1 MKPMDLL
8 ETMGSI
14 RDKHIVNAHSEP
26 NVARRTVSFRR
37 VLLIAAV
44 IAMLLLLVGCVAV
57 MLGLDDLVIGTFFY
71 NGTNGESKSGD
82 FISLQ
87 GYIDGLC
94 INDFLT
100 FFYSFRGAVF
110 QYFQLIFTL
119 SNQCTECNGNG
130 KSNHACSRDTYSHG
144 IF

>member
-14 RDKHIVNAHSEP
+14 RDKHIVNAHSEQ
-26 NVARRTVSFRR
+26 NVARRTVPFRR

-57 MLGLDDLVIGTFFY
+57 MLGLDDLIIGTFFY

-87 GYIDGLC
+87 GYIDSD
-94 INDFLT
+94 N
-100 FFYSFRGAVF
+100 Y
-110 QYFQLIFTL
+110 
-119 SNQCTECNGNG
+119 
-130 KSNHACSRDTYSHG
+130 
-144 IF
+144 